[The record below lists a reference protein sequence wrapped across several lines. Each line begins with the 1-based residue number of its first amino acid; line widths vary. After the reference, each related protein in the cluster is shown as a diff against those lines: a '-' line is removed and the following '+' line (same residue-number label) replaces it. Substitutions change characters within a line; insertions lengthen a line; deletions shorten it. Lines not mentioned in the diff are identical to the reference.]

1 MADAESLKRLA
12 CTMPSQGDAESSRI
26 LKRQTCVLTEATKQL
41 AASAVRTPTCGT
53 CTLPVVPA
61 PPPPYQDCSSSIP
74 VGYYPSSI
82 AISPDSLT
90 AWVVNDGDDG
100 GGSGISRIN
109 QLSNEVIHSFS
120 VSALNEIAI
129 DPSNSYVWI
138 TTNYQ
143 GVIRIDIS
151 NNVILPSIPVGNVLE
166 GIAISPDN
174 STVWVANYYD
184 NNVLYFNTVTFTPI
198 FTIPVGQ
205 NPTQIV
211 ISSDGLFV
219 YVLNT
224 TDKSI
229 SVIYNYIVINT
240 FTVVN
245 YPTDLAL
252 SPDNS
257 KLWITNGDTIS
268 VLNSS
273 TGALLQTINILNPY
287 SLAIS
292 PDYSSVWVT
301 QNDSYTVSRIDAT
314 TYEIIS
320 TIPVGNY
327 PTGIAINP
335 DNSAVLIVNSYS
347 DTVTKLYTPS
357 QAPNFRVEGL
367 PVPSGGSALLTLT
380 ILHGRAVDLTSYVQ
394 AADGSPLTFTL
405 PLNLG
410 GSVELAGS
418 ILTVYQTT
426 PYLPI
431 TVTTPSSCT
440 QEPGSM
446 ILNIILTVPAFTTP
460 KESSYTLGKV
470 NGCPLYILNQ
480 IPTNPCLTVAP
491 NQGTFGQP
499 SFSPTSLNPYPYV
512 STPPGALHQYRSI
525 PRIRGIDQIATIV
538 RGQSSSEATR
548 RREVAVLRGHVASTN
563 PFFRKPLPPLP
574 CITRLV
580 PQPPYPPDRPCR
592 VKPL

>member
-1 MADAESLKRLA
+1 
-12 CTMPSQGDAESSRI
+12 MPTQGDSESSRI

-41 AASAVRTPTCGT
+41 AASAVRIPSCKTCP
-53 CTLPVVPA
+53 LPVVPA
-61 PPPPYQDCSSSIP
+61 PAPPYQDCSSSIP

-82 AISPDSLT
+82 AISPDSST

-100 GGSGISRIN
+100 GGSGVSRIN
-109 QLSNEVIHSFS
+109 QLSNEVTNSFS
-120 VSALNEIAI
+120 IGSPNEIAI

-174 STVWVANYYD
+174 STVWVANYAD
-184 NNVLYFNTVTFTPI
+184 NNVLYFNTATFTPI

-205 NPTQIV
+205 TPTQII

-219 YVLNT
+219 YVLNI
-224 TDKSI
+224 TDRSI
-229 SVIYNYIVINT
+229 SVIYNYTVIDT

-245 YPTDLAL
+245 VPTDLAL
-252 SPDNS
+252 SSDNS
-257 KLWITNGDTIS
+257 KLWITNGNTIS

-301 QNDSYTVSRIDAT
+301 QNNPANTVTRINAT

-320 TIPVGNY
+320 IIPVGNE
-327 PTGIAINP
+327 PAGIAINP

-347 DTVTKLYTPS
+347 NTVTKLYTPGS
-357 QAPNFRVEGL
+357 PPNFLVESL
-367 PVPSGGSALLTLT
+367 SVPNGGSALLTLT
-380 ILHGRAVDLTSYVQ
+380 IIHGRAVDLTSYVQ
-394 AADGSPLTFTL
+394 ATDGSTLLFTL

-410 GSVELAGS
+410 GSVEIAGS
-418 ILTVYQTT
+418 ILTAYQTT

-431 TVTTPSSCT
+431 TVSTISSCT
-440 QEPGSM
+440 QEQGSM
-446 ILNIILTVPAFTTP
+446 ILNIVLTVPDFVTP

-480 IPTNPCLTVAP
+480 IPMNPCLTVAP
-491 NQGTFGQP
+491 DQATIGDP

-525 PRIRGIDQIATIV
+525 PRIRGIDQIATVV
-538 RGQSSSEATR
+538 RGQSSSEATGR
-548 RREVAVLRGHVASTN
+548 RQVATLRGHVASTN

-574 CITRLV
+574 CPVRFV
-580 PQPPYPPDRPCR
+580 PQPPYQPDRPCR